1 MLSCVFRP
9 CAGFLRAV
17 FLHETSPRCLLAF
30 HYGPFTVLPGTS
42 SGNVCSSKSSRAC
55 STGAHDLFSRDLQ
68 KPHLDIKD
76 SQPSE
81 FDGSLESF
89 EQYIHDPSRSVE
101 DILSVD
107 VRPLPAIVKLS
118 CLEAVLNHYHR
129 SSSSSVQTTLQS
141 FENTVQPYG
150 TGYHETWPQKYLAAE
165 HAARWSDWDLG
176 INPFVDSRNT
186 EQQWVHSPRF
196 ELLLLATA
204 ASANQLPLP
213 RLLRLAGHFSYL
225 WHFYDPK
232 VFASILRLLTAQVN
246 ELGLTD
252 IFRLTSAI
260 RNIPHPVDT
269 STSDV
274 VNPASEDNESGNTLP
289 ILIKEANLL
298 RTALRLHVLSKVR
311 GLESFDAVTLLRFI
325 EEIGPGF
332 DKMDLQR
339 LLHSVECSLIS
350 NPQQQSLYS
359 LLFMCSRL
367 SLLRLPHR
375 GILNRIIFQ
384 VQRKLR
390 LARRLPRTDQTQW
403 LGAVVAA
410 LANVMTGAPQ
420 TIDQSIDAVELFAK
434 PPLMPNAK
442 TPDAFINNSGVD
454 FSHLLTRDWVHQIF
468 TDLTGY
474 LVSRPTIE
482 SDSSRNYLQEVA
494 YSLALLGYR
503 ADSILERAYVE
514 ANESTCTTPTDRPPY
529 PTLSELLVG
538 LPNTRLPA
546 ATLLDSV
553 AWLPRIEWQFYLRL
567 STEIYS
573 DDQPCHSGTAD
584 QLKDYMH
591 VKSAGVLSV
600 TNALLSR
607 VNPRA
612 DLKLLNFH
620 RLQLDGHGSSFFSDI
635 LFKKESTSS
644 PGITKVALCF
654 VCYKRDILI
663 SRPLQT
669 LIQAYASTG
678 CEIPVMV
685 FDYSSYAP
693 VKQAGQLEQCDAF
706 LKDVLRKMM
715 ESPGVP
721 TDQLKVWNDA
731 VQSPTS

>member
-1 MLSCVFRP
+1 MLSCVFRS
-9 CAGFLRAV
+9 CAGFLRTV
-17 FLHETSPRCLLAF
+17 LLHETSPRCLLAF
-30 HYGPFTVLPGTS
+30 HYGPSAVLPGAL
-42 SGNVCSSKSSRAC
+42 SGSACSRKSSRTC
-55 STGAHDLFSRDLQ
+55 STGAHDLFPRDLQ
-68 KPHLDIKD
+68 KPHPDPKA
-76 SQPSE
+76 SQPSA

-107 VRPLPAIVKLS
+107 VRPLPAIVQLS

-129 SSSSSVQTTLQS
+129 SSSSSLQSTLQS
-141 FENTVQPYG
+141 FENTVQPHG
-150 TGYHETWPQKYLAAE
+150 TGYHEQWPQKYLAAE
-165 HAARWSDWDLG
+165 HTARWSDWDLG
-176 INPFVDSRNT
+176 INPFVDSHNT
-186 EQQWVHSPRF
+186 ERQWVHSPRF

-204 ASANQLPLP
+204 ASANQLPIP
-213 RLLRLAGHFSYL
+213 HLLRLAGHFSYL

-232 VFASILRLLTAQVN
+232 VFASILRLLTGQVN

-252 IFRLTSAI
+252 IFRLTSVV
-260 RNIPHPVDT
+260 RDIPHPVDPN
-269 STSDV
+269 TSDV
-274 VNPASEDNESGNTLP
+274 VDPASEDESGNTLP

-298 RTALRLHVLSKVR
+298 RTALRLHVLSKMS
-311 GLESFDAVTLLRFI
+311 GLDSFDAVTLLRFI
-325 EEIGPGF
+325 EEIGPGLN
-332 DKMDLQR
+332 KTDLQQ
-339 LLHSVECSLIS
+339 LLYSVECSLIC

-375 GILNRIIFQ
+375 GILNRIISQ

-390 LARRLPRTDQTQW
+390 LARRLPRTDQTRW

-420 TIDQSIDAVELFAK
+420 TVDQSVDAVELFAR
-434 PPLMPNAK
+434 PPVMPNAK

-454 FSHLLTRDWVHQIF
+454 FSNLLTKDWVRQIF
-468 TDLTGY
+468 TDITGY
-474 LVSRPTIE
+474 LVSRPTSE
-482 SDSSRNYLQEVA
+482 SDSSRSYLQEVA

-503 ADSILERAYVE
+503 ADSILEQAYVE
-514 ANESTCTTPTDRPPY
+514 TNEPTCAPPTDRPPY
-529 PTLSELLVG
+529 VTLSELLIG
-538 LPNTRLPA
+538 LPNTRLPD
-546 ATLLDSV
+546 ATVIDSV

-567 STEIYS
+567 STEINF
-573 DDQPCHSGTAD
+573 DEQPFHSGTAD
-584 QLKDYMH
+584 QLKDYVN
-591 VKSAGVLSV
+591 VKSSEVLSV
-600 TNALLSR
+600 TDALLSR
-607 VNPRA
+607 VHPRA

-620 RLQLDGHGSSFFSDI
+620 RLQLDGHDI
-635 LFKKESTSS
+635 LFKKESTTS

-678 CEIPVMV
+678 CEIPVLV

-693 VKQAGQLEQCDAF
+693 SKQAGRLEQCDSF
-706 LKDVLRKMM
+706 LKDVLLKMV

-721 TDQLKVWNDA
+721 SDQLKVWTDA
-731 VQSPTS
+731 VHIPTS